1 MVATMAKPKKR
12 PGPKPQPQRV
22 RDDTVMIRCRN
33 EWRVFLDQLAQRDG
47 AGTVAELV
55 ERAVAEYA
63 TRRAFPGPI
72 PPR

>member
-1 MVATMAKPKKR
+1 MVAMMAKPKKKT
-12 PGPKPQPQRV
+12 GPKPQPERV

-47 AGTVAELV
+47 AETVAELV

-72 PPR
+72 PRR